1 MTQNRVQRKA
11 FADELG
17 QFSSGVSGQ
26 AGKRISGRTFV
37 SIAAV
42 LMMSCSMVA
51 DFGHHS
57 FVSSAY
63 AAGDK
68 DDFMG
73 GIFADRSKD
82 EDDAPPKASGQKA
95 EAPAQGAQ
103 DSPAPVASEPTP
115 AVQPEPAPAAS
126 EPAPAVQPEPAPAAS
141 EPPPTVQPEP
151 APAVSEPAPA
161 VQPEPAPAVSEP
173 APAVQP
179 EPAPAVSEPAPAV
192 QPEPAPAVQPEPVPQ
207 PAVSA
212 PAVTVETVVEPGS
225 VSPAAPAPASPSPS
239 EPAAAPAAPPAA
251 APAAVSAPEPQKP
264 EKTARERVREFF
276 SSKQRTP
283 EAAMELAAKI
293 NPLSKS
299 DQDAVYRLWYYSV
312 RQEHAAAYLPYAKAL
327 DPTQAPWGT
336 IKKDPMEAWQYY
348 KKANAIAEL
357 SMLKT
362 WATQE
367 AARGNRSARR
377 LLKSLR

>member
-17 QFSSGVSGQ
+17 QVSSGVSGQ

-42 LMMSCSMVA
+42 LMMTCSMVA
-51 DFGHHS
+51 DFGQHS

-73 GIFADRSKD
+73 GIFADRSND

-141 EPPPTVQPEP
+141 EP
-151 APAVSEPAPA
+151 AP
-161 VQPEPAPAVSEP
+161 
-173 APAVQP
+173 
-179 EPAPAVSEPAPAV
+179 
-192 QPEPAPAVQPEPVPQ
+192 
-207 PAVSA
+207 
-212 PAVTVETVVEPGS
+212 
-225 VSPAAPAPASPSPS
+225 
-239 EPAAAPAAPPAA
+239 
-251 APAAVSAPEPQKP
+251 
-264 EKTARERVREFF
+264 
-276 SSKQRTP
+276 
-283 EAAMELAAKI
+283 
-293 NPLSKS
+293 
-299 DQDAVYRLWYYSV
+299 
-312 RQEHAAAYLPYAKAL
+312 
-327 DPTQAPWGT
+327 
-336 IKKDPMEAWQYY
+336 
-348 KKANAIAEL
+348 
-357 SMLKT
+357 
-362 WATQE
+362 
-367 AARGNRSARR
+367 
-377 LLKSLR
+377 